1 MPNVNLSDARA
12 RDAVVK
18 AESTRERHFL
28 RYIGPWGQP
37 VYSRRL
43 LKATV
48 DQSYERL
55 IAEHKD
61 DEKLAK
67 AMIAGDPEID
77 IERSGMF
84 LWGLSRV
91 YVNPKEEL
99 VYRIEQKEL
108 VRNPDG
114 SKRTERDRR
123 RLDPNV
129 DEEIPLTWTGNL
141 IPKAEAVRKFVFGTK
156 LQIVHIN
163 GLTYDF
169 LYEMAKSLHDESS
182 LMIMGAGPKGRD
194 PLVFRR
200 GSTPYRGFLEGR
212 VQGEKYILLLHLS
225 NLEMKTP
232 EGMEA

>member
-1 MPNVNLSDARA
+1 MPNINLSDARA

-18 AESTRERHFL
+18 AESTRERHAL
-28 RYIGPWGQP
+28 RHIGPWGQP

-48 DQSYERL
+48 DQSYDAL
-55 IAEHKD
+55 IETHKND
-61 DEKLAK
+61 ADLAA

-99 VYRIEQKEL
+99 VYRIEQKEV

-114 SKRTERDRR
+114 SVRERRDRR
-123 RLDPNV
+123 RLDANV
-129 DEEIPLTWTGNL
+129 DEDIPLTWTGNM

-169 LYEMAKSLHDESS
+169 LFEMAKALHDEKA

-212 VQGEKYILLLHLS
+212 VDGDRYILLLHLS
-225 NLEMKTP
+225 NLEMKSP
-232 EGMEA
+232 ETGA

>member
-1 MPNVNLSDARA
+1 MPNVNISDDRQ

-18 AESTRERHFL
+18 AESIRERHAL

-48 DQSYERL
+48 DQSYDAL
-55 IAEHKD
+55 IETHKNDEALAEA
-61 DEKLAK
+61 LV
-67 AMIAGDPEID
+67 AGDPEID
-77 IERSGMF
+77 IERSGMM

-99 VYRIEQKEL
+99 VFRIEQTEV

-114 SKRTERDRR
+114 TVRNKRPRR
-123 RLDPNV
+123 RLDANV
-129 DEEIPLTWTGNL
+129 DAEIPLTWSGKM
-141 IPKAEAVRKFVFGTK
+141 IPKGEAVRRFVFGTK

-169 LYEMAKSLHDESS
+169 LFDMAKALHEENA
-182 LMIMGAGPKGRD
+182 LMVMGAGPKGSD

-212 VQGEKYILLLHLS
+212 VKGKKYVLLMHLS

-232 EGMEA
+232 EEASS